1 MANDDGQWMDGW
13 MWMDV
18 GGWVGVGVGR
28 KEERKK
34 REAKLE
40 KRRKGRYNKVSE

>member
-1 MANDDGQWMDGW
+1 MDGW
-13 MWMDV
+13 NDGYGWCV
-18 GGWVGVGVGR
+18 CGWVGVGVGR